1 MMTLEDKVAMVR
13 ALSDETDDEVISAF
27 LTFAGKELYRIG
39 DPYETM
45 TEEEFVAKY
54 EDVQIDVAAYKLNKR
69 GWDYAKIYTEN
80 GVRREYESGDLPPSL
95 LNRITPICGAV
106 S

>member
-1 MMTLEDKVAMVR
+1 MTLYDKITRVK
-13 ALSDETDDEVISAF
+13 ALSDETDDEKIFAF
-27 LTFAGKELYRIG
+27 LTHAGQELYHIG
-39 DPYETM
+39 DPFHTM
-45 TEEEFVAKY
+45 TEEQFIERY
-54 EDVQIDVAAYKLNKR
+54 EDVQIDAAAYKLNKR

-80 GVRREYESGDLPPSL
+80 GVRREYESGDLPSSI

>member
-1 MMTLEDKVAMVR
+1 MTQEEQIAMVKR
-13 ALSDETDDEVISAF
+13 LSEETEDAVISAF

-39 DPYETM
+39 DPYQTM
-45 TEEEFVAKY
+45 TEENFLAKY
-54 EDVQIDVAAYKLNKR
+54 PDVVVDAAAYKLNKR

-80 GVRREYESGDLPPSL
+80 GVRREYESGDLPPSI

>member
-1 MMTLEDKVAMVR
+1 MTLEDKVAMVR

-27 LTFAGKELYRIG
+27 LSFAGKELHRIG
-39 DPYETM
+39 DPFHTM
-45 TEEEFVAKY
+45 TEDEFIERY
-54 EDVQIDVAAYKLNKR
+54 EDVQIDAAAYKLNKR